1 MAQKL
6 CFAGLPSSRLIII
19 RRCHSWGSSPIS
31 RATRL
36 ITPRFI
42 IGFSGHRT
50 LSQPALITPAI
61 ETALVE
67 LARLARDRHHGE
79 VEFFSSIACGADT
92 LAVETARRLKL
103 PVHIVIPK
111 PIESHD
117 ESRQLSLDDGFAAD
131 FWQDGN
137 LQQEDWDRAWTQ
149 IQDARQG
156 TDGGTLRLVRGA
168 QTSPECYY
176 DAGVQ
181 VLDVSDAV
189 IAVWDGRPSGGLGG
203 TADIV
208 EIARIRQLP
217 LLLIDA
223 QTGVITRE
231 RLDRFATPDDAG
243 CAILE
248 RLQHHVMERHPD
260 LSRKSPSVAQR
271 FPVSGSEAERL
282 LAETAVS
289 MADDFRD
296 ALVRIIRGH
305 GIATAVAAI
314 AAVAADIRGVK
325 ALPWILAGLAFIEF
339 LFVLRATLRQWRL
352 HHGHVHEAWMQTRF
366 AAEIIRGQKDA
377 GRLLDPLAP
386 LIARHHPNW
395 RRFALATGLDLY
407 RSGLADQTWERQRDA
422 YISTRLGVQIG
433 YFRKNQA
440 AASRVFHRAA
450 AWGTALGKAAAMF
463 VLGALVYKVLK
474 ALHWIDPKGGFV
486 VLNVICFT
494 LLPILLPL
502 SVSLALS
509 LRNALDAGRRTY
521 RYAEM
526 VQRLEEAAAVIQTL
540 KTASSVR
547 RAVAATE
554 EILIDELNEWHLA
567 EKQNEAH

>member
-1 MAQKL
+1 M
-6 CFAGLPSSRLIII
+6 
-19 RRCHSWGSSPIS
+19 
-31 RATRL
+31 

-42 IGFSGHRT
+42 VGFSGHRT
-50 LSQPALITPAI
+50 LPQPALITPAI
-61 ETALVE
+61 RTALEE
-67 LARLARDRHHGE
+67 LAKLAGDRHHGE
-79 VEFFSSIACGADT
+79 IEFFSSIACGADT
-92 LAVETARRLKL
+92 IAVETARLLKL

-117 ESRQLSLDDGFAAD
+117 ESRQLALDDGFAAD
-131 FWQDGN
+131 FWQDGT
-137 LQQEDWDRAWTQ
+137 LREEDWNRAWTQ

-156 TDGGTLRLVRGA
+156 KDGCTLRLVRGA

-189 IAVWDGRPSGGLGG
+189 IAVWDGGPSGGLGG
-203 TADIV
+203 TADMV
-208 EIARIRQLP
+208 ELARIRQLP

-223 QTGVITRE
+223 QTGMITRE
-231 RLDRFATPDDAG
+231 RLERFASPSDGG
-243 CAILE
+243 CAILD
-248 RLQHHVMERHPD
+248 RLQHYVRERHPD
-260 LSRKSPSVAQR
+260 LSRKPHSDQR
-271 FPVSGSEAERL
+271 FPLSVGEAERL
-282 LAETAVS
+282 LSETAGS

-314 AAVAADIRGVK
+314 AAVAADIQGVK
-325 ALPWILAGLAFIEF
+325 VLPWILAGLALIEF

-386 LIARHHPNW
+386 LIARHHPTW

-407 RSGLADQTWERQRDA
+407 RSGSPDQTWEQQRDA
-422 YISTRLGVQIG
+422 YIDVRLGVQIR
-433 YFRKNQA
+433 YFRKNQQQA
-440 AASRVFHRAA
+440 ERVFHRAA
-450 AWGTALGKAAAMF
+450 AWGTALGKAAALF

-474 ALHWIDPKGGFV
+474 ALHWIEPKGGFV
-486 VLNVICFT
+486 VLSVISFT

-526 VQRLEEAAAVIQTL
+526 VQRLEEASAFIQSL
-540 KTASSVR
+540 KTASSIR